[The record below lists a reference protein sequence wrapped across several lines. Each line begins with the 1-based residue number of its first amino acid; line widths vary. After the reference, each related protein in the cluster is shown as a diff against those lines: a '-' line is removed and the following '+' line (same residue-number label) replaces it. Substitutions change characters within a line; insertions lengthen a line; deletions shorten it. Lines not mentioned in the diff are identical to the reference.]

1 MKQKLS
7 GALLQALAAAQNAG
21 ELPALEEEA
30 LDFVVETPRSA
41 EHGDLATNLALQLAR
56 PCRMKPRDIAER
68 LVHHLGEAGGL
79 VAKAEIAGPGFINFF
94 LKPTAWL
101 AILPAIMQAGP
112 RFGRS
117 DWGAGRRVLVEFVSA
132 NPTGPLHVGHGRG
145 AALGDALAR
154 VLEYTGCSVT
164 TEYYIND
171 AGNQMATLGRS
182 LLYRVQEIKGSKEPF
197 PDNHYRGEYI
207 KDLAAEYLRE
217 MGPDSPAS
225 PDDASAVHAA
235 SQWAGQKILQGIQ
248 DDLAA
253 FGVHIAEWYSESSL
267 FERKGQGEQGGLNRV
282 EQAFQ
287 DLEQRGLL
295 KKEDGALWFAASR
308 FGDEKDRVV
317 KRSNGETTY
326 FASDIA
332 YHREK
337 FQRGFNQLIDVWGA
351 DHHGYVPRLKAA
363 IQALGHPPEALE
375 VVLVQMVNL
384 LRGGEP
390 VAMSTRAGEF
400 VTLREVV
407 DEVGRDAAR
416 FIFLTRRSDSPLDF
430 DLEVAKQKSLDNPVY
445 YVQYA
450 HTRVCS
456 VLRKAAESGTPLPDP
471 GAVDLARLEL
481 EEEVALAR
489 RLSEY
494 PETVLGAAQALEPH
508 RITYYLKDVAGRFH
522 SYYNA
527 HRILGD
533 DADLAAARLLL
544 AQAVGRVLKNGLELL
559 GVSAPEV
566 M

>member
-1 MKQKLS
+1 MEYVGCQ
-7 GALLQALAAAQNAG
+7 
-21 ELPALEEEA
+21 
-30 LDFVVETPRSA
+30 
-41 EHGDLATNLALQLAR
+41 
-56 PCRMKPRDIAER
+56 
-68 LVHHLGEAGGL
+68 
-79 VAKAEIAGPGFINFF
+79 
-94 LKPTAWL
+94 
-101 AILPAIMQAGP
+101 
-112 RFGRS
+112 
-117 DWGAGRRVLVEFVSA
+117 VS
-132 NPTGPLHVGHGRG
+132 
-145 AALGDALAR
+145 
-154 VLEYTGCSVT
+154 

-182 LLYRVQEIKGSKEPF
+182 VLHRAKELKGSSDPF

-207 KDLAAEYLRE
+207 KDLAQEYL
-217 MGPDSPAS
+217 AS
-225 PDDASAVHAA
+225 PQGSGLLGLPENQAVNEAA
-235 SQWAGQKILQGIQ
+235 SWAGAKILEGIK
-248 DDLAA
+248 DDLSV
-253 FGVHIAEWYSESSL
+253 FGVDITNYYSEQSL
-267 FERKGQGEQGGLNRV
+267 VDRGAV
-282 EQAFQ
+282 QASFN
-287 DLEQRGLL
+287 DLTARDLMYEN
-295 KKEDGALWFAASR
+295 EGALWFASSR
-308 FGDEKDRVV
+308 YGDEKDRVV

-337 FQRGFNQLIDVWGA
+337 FERGFSQLIDVWGA

-363 IQALGHPPEALE
+363 IQALGHSPDDLQ
-375 VVLVQMVNL
+375 VVLVQMVSL

-450 HTRVCS
+450 HTRVMS
-456 VLRKAAESGTPLPDP
+456 ILRKAAEAGVALPDP
-471 GAVDLARLEL
+471 SKVNLERLEL
-481 EEEVALAR
+481 DEEVALAR
-489 RLSEY
+489 RLGEY

-508 RITYYLKDVAGRFH
+508 RITYYLGDVAGRFH

-527 HRILGD
+527 HRVLVD
-533 DADLAAARLLL
+533 DAELAATRLLL
-544 AQAVGRVLKNGLELL
+544 SQAVGQVLRNGLGLL